1 MHKWILYTTMA
12 VSTMWSVCFVFIT
25 IFQCRPPSY
34 YWNRNQSGR
43 CLSPNFIINA
53 SIAYGVISMATDF
66 TIGTLPIFIVWR
78 LQMNRRSKF
87 AVAGVLAMAAV
98 FVLSAFIQRLISETD
113 LRIVLVLL
121 PLFDSLIF
129 RVTGILRI
137 SFVSHVTLVR
147 IFQN

>member
-1 MHKWILYTTMA
+1 
-12 VSTMWSVCFVFIT
+12 
-25 IFQCRPPSY
+25 
-34 YWNRNQSGR
+34 
-43 CLSPNFIINA
+43 
-53 SIAYGVISMATDF
+53 MATDF

-98 FVLSAFIQRLISETD
+98 FVLSAFIQRLISEAD
-113 LRIVLVLL
+113 LRIVLALL

-129 RVTGILRI
+129 RVTGIPRI
-137 SFVSHVTLVR
+137 SFVSHATLVR